1 MRYGKKTYASLIAGV
16 CVVLYLLYK
25 YYELKTSFG
34 SSVSGV
40 IASTLAGQIIDTSLY
55 LTLAG
60 GVICILASY
69 LGIPYISLLG
79 ILLGIISMLRIPG
92 EAFSDAQLPYVIS
105 TGIMLAGFVVDIL
118 IDSNYPAQTRK

>member
-16 CVVLYLLYK
+16 CVVLFLLYK
-25 YYELKTSFG
+25 YYELKSSFD

-40 IASTLAGQIIDTSLY
+40 IASTLASRIIDTSLY

-60 GVICILASY
+60 GVLCIVASY
-69 LGIPYISLLG
+69 LGIPYISLAG

-92 EAFSDAQLPYVIS
+92 EAFSDAQMPYVIS
-105 TGIMLAGFVVDIL
+105 TGIMLVGFVVDIF
-118 IDSNYPAQTRK
+118 IDSNYPN